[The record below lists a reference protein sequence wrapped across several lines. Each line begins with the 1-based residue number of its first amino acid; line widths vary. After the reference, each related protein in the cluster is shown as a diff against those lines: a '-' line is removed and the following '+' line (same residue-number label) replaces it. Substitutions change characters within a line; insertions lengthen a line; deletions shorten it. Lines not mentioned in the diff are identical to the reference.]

1 MTSSRWSVDQMSE
14 PGSEEPTW
22 DQVVPVE
29 IGDPGRAAKLVKAA
43 PVADHWDR
51 RDTVLDG
58 VVINDQARRPAL
70 ELRAASVRGLSHRH
84 YGRVRQDEYAYRRTN
99 DGQFLVAVVADG
111 VSAGELSHLAA
122 ARATRYGAA
131 RLASEVVRTG
141 LDGISWD
148 EVVRDVALS
157 VERHGR
163 EQLRRRNREGVDHL
177 DTYGVARHLAT
188 TALFVVVDLQSDA
201 SGLAAVVLP
210 VGDTSAWVLRSGAT
224 WEPLQAVKNAG
235 AAIASAAVTALPA
248 VAGHAGTPTFT
259 RVRSGDALVLMTD
272 GVGDPLGDGTGDVGQ
287 FLASVWSSPPTD
299 LQFAAQVG
307 FARKSFDDD
316 RTAVAL
322 WPLDR
327 S

>member
-1 MTSSRWSVDQMSE
+1 
-14 PGSEEPTW
+14 
-22 DQVVPVE
+22 
-29 IGDPGRAAKLVKAA
+29 
-43 PVADHWDR
+43 
-51 RDTVLDG
+51 
-58 VVINDQARRPAL
+58 
-70 ELRAASVRGLSHRH
+70 
-84 YGRVRQDEYAYRRTN
+84 
-99 DGQFLVAVVADG
+99 
-111 VSAGELSHLAA
+111 
-122 ARATRYGAA
+122 
-131 RLASEVVRTG
+131 
-141 LDGISWD
+141 
-148 EVVRDVALS
+148 
-157 VERHGR
+157 
-163 EQLRRRNREGVDHL
+163 
-177 DTYGVARHLAT
+177 
-188 TALFVVVDLQSDA
+188 
-201 SGLAAVVLP
+201 LAAVVLP